1 MTNPVINPVPERIVL
16 QEPRIF
22 EKVLPVKDN
31 APVNGEYRML
41 VLDAPIEIL
50 RCTPGQFFHIQCPI
64 RGDYRPYL
72 RRPMSIYDYS
82 PEQRELRFLYKVT
95 GTGTAALAELLPGE
109 QVNIVGPLG
118 QGFQIREDWN
128 TLLLLAR
135 GVGLATLMP
144 LASQAQRLDKK
155 LIAVCSARSPELL
168 MSVARFRAF
177 GADVITATDTEGTSD
192 PSHIRAL
199 IENLISDQGVDA
211 FYTCGSKRLLKL
223 LQDIALSHGI
233 PGQVALEQ
241 QMACGI
247 GMCQCCVR
255 PFRAEH
261 GIVHRRVCKE
271 GPVFGLHEAMA

>member
-1 MTNPVINPVPERIVL
+1 MMNPVINLVPDGIVPQERRV
-16 QEPRIF
+16 F
-22 EKVLPVKDN
+22 ERLLPVADN
-31 APVNGEYRML
+31 TPVNNEYRML
-41 VLDAPIEIL
+41 VLDAPAEIL

-64 RGDYRPYL
+64 RGDHRPYL
-72 RRPMSIYDYS
+72 RRPMSVYGYS
-82 PEQRELRFLYKVT
+82 PEQRELRFLYKIT

-109 QVNIVGPLG
+109 RVNIVGPLG
-118 QGFQIREDWN
+118 QGFQIQEDWN
-128 TLLLLAR
+128 TLLLVAR

-144 LASQAQRLDKK
+144 LAGEARRLDKK

-177 GADVITATDTEGTSD
+177 GADVVTVTDTEGTSD

-199 IENLISDQGVDA
+199 IEGLISDQGVDA
-211 FYTCGSKRLLKL
+211 FYTCGSNRLLKL
-223 LQDIALSHGI
+223 LQDIGSSHGI

-241 QMACGI
+241 QMACGL

-255 PFRAEH
+255 PFNAEN